1 MNKIK
6 NEFYINNSIILITEY
21 KQKIKT
27 KNVKYLTDL
36 LNN

>member
-27 KNVKYLTDL
+27 KNVKYLTGL